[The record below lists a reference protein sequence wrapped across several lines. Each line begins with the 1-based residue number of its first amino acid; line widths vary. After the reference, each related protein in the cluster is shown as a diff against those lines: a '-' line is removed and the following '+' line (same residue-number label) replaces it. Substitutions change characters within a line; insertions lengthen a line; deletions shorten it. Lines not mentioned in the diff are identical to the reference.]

1 MAPYHR
7 LHESTGGVF
16 LIDQWNLLKD
26 VKRIEPNALEALV
39 RVPPD
44 CIWFTGHFPGEP
56 ILPGIAMIHTV
67 YEAILK
73 LVGQDAESINLSA
86 LKRVRFTGPIR
97 PGEAFLLN
105 LTREEEA
112 QAMLFS
118 FKVTHENK
126 VICSGQL
133 TATKRARG

>member
-1 MAPYHR
+1 
-7 LHESTGGVF
+7 

-39 RVPPD
+39 RVPKD

-56 ILPGIAMIHTV
+56 ILPGIAIVHTV

-73 LVGQDAESINLSA
+73 LAEKDAESIDLSG
-86 LKRVRFTGPIR
+86 LKRVRFTGPVR

-105 LTREEEA
+105 VTREKEA
-112 QAMLFS
+112 SAILFS

-133 TATKRARG
+133 IATKRA

>member
-1 MAPYHR
+1 M
-7 LHESTGGVF
+7 
-16 LIDQWNLLKD
+16 IDQWNLLKD
-26 VKRIEPNALEALV
+26 VKQIEPNALEAPV

-56 ILPGIAMIHTV
+56 ILPGIAMVHTV

-73 LVGQDAESINLSA
+73 LAEADAESIDLTA
-86 LKRVRFTGPIR
+86 LKRVRFTGPVR
-97 PGEAFLLN
+97 PGETFLLN
-105 LTREEEA
+105 VTRDGDA
-112 QAMLFS
+112 QAMLFN

-133 TATKRARG
+133 IATKRA